1 MCCENRWKR
10 SPELTKNKNNAEVRL
25 SAKYYFTCNFHSFY
39 TFKSRKTITKS
50 KFMSKNV
57 WLTKFVISS
66 YEWLKVYK
74 VFVSFSTTRIPKCLF
89 SIYSLLKNLPS
100 CFLVYST
107 VDCGFPKNP
116 TFWVNLILFYDMHT
130 CLLLFLPFFLHFY
143 DIDRYSIIFLLNCSK
158 ILILTNK
165 QQRNLI
171 LE

>member
-1 MCCENRWKR
+1 M
-10 SPELTKNKNNAEVRL
+10 

-66 YEWLKVYK
+66 YARLKVYK
-74 VFVSFSTTRIPKCLF
+74 VFVSFSTTRIPKCLL

-100 CFLVYST
+100 CFLVYCRLWFSKKSYFL
-107 VDCGFPKNP
+107 GQLN
-116 TFWVNLILFYDMHT
+116 TFLRYAYMLTFV
-130 CLLLFLPFFLHFY
+130 PSFFLHFY
-143 DIDRYSIIFLLNCSK
+143 DIDRNSIIFLLNCSK

-171 LE
+171 L